1 MLNQKKFDFDVLF
14 ICLYFIVHTLIL
26 FKLEIPLILT
36 IYGHLAGNSNSLIS
50 HNLVTFKPIWIE
62 FSLKCIIFKG

>member
-1 MLNQKKFDFDVLF
+1 MY
-14 ICLYFIVHTLIL
+14 CSSLYFIVHILIL

-50 HNLVTFKPIWIE
+50 HNLVTF
-62 FSLKCIIFKG
+62 